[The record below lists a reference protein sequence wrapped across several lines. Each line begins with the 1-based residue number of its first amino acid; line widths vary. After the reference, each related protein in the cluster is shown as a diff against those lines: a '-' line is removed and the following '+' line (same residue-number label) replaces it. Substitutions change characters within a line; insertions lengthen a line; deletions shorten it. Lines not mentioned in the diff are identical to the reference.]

1 MNTGVSPNEYIV
13 TCPWCLD
20 SIIIQEE
27 NCKIFR
33 HAAKKTGGQFTT
45 FVPHSVNSSNSYSPS
60 SIRSSH
66 KLIHIYVK
74 KSATD
79 SFVKVLFMVVVNR
92 LR

>member
-33 HAAKKTGGQFTT
+33 HAAKKTGGQ
-45 FVPHSVNSSNSYSPS
+45 VDPH
-60 SIRSSH
+60 
-66 KLIHIYVK
+66 LC
-74 KSATD
+74 
-79 SFVKVLFMVVVNR
+79 KVGKG
-92 LR
+92 